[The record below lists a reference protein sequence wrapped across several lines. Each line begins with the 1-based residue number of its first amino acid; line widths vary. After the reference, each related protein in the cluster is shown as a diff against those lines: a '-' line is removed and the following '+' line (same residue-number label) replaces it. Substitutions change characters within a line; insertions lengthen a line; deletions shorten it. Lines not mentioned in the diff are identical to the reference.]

1 MTLDILIQ
9 IIASGLTLGAMYAVS
24 TVGLSL
30 VWGSL
35 GMLNMA
41 HGGLMA
47 FGGYAAWYAM
57 DALGLPLPLG
67 LLAAVLAGG
76 LLGALTYHGAVRFML
91 RQKAFET
98 NVVIATVGLAFVLE
112 NAVLKLFG
120 AQAQRQPLQVEGA
133 ITVGNVVVPLQNI
146 LILATA
152 LLLMLLVALLLQKS
166 RIGRAV
172 RATAMNREAAQ
183 LMGVRVGRIYTL
195 VLVLA
200 GALAAVSGVMISS
213 LTGLSPG
220 MGADP
225 MLKAFIICVVAGLGN
240 VYGAVGAALAL
251 GLIEALAQFVLGVR
265 FGFATL
271 LLIVI
276 VVLIWRPNGLFGRQQ
291 VTRL

>member
-35 GMLNMA
+35 GMLNLA

-47 FGGYAAWYAM
+47 FGGYSAYYAM
-57 DALGLPLPLG
+57 GALGLPLPAG
-67 LLAAVLAGG
+67 LLAAILMGG

-133 ITVGNVVVPLQNI
+133 IQVGNVVVPLQNI

-152 LLLMLLVALLLQKS
+152 LLLMLLVALLLKKS

-183 LMGVRVGRIYTL
+183 LMGVRVGQIYAL
-195 VLVLA
+195 VLMLA

-240 VYGAVGAALAL
+240 VYGAVSAALAL